1 MTEIHSTKTDRV
13 QADRR
18 AIASHELVW
27 RKSAHGLTLHLGR
40 GRGLLD
46 VVPDGTY
53 PGMWRIQTPD
63 GRRSDMV
70 NLTRA
75 KDAAVSVALAI
86 HNRQKQT
93 FETPAEAP
101 PVALEGATATSE
113 PEAGWDAWEAA

>member
-1 MTEIHSTKTDRV
+1 MTEI
-13 QADRR
+13 QAVGR
-18 AIASHELVW
+18 AIHSRELVW

-93 FETPAEAP
+93 FETPAEAA
-101 PVALEGATATSE
+101 PVAPDGSTATSQ
-113 PEAGWDAWEAA
+113 PETASEAAS